1 MQTQH
6 QHGWFIDAADK
17 SHPLDF
23 LALSDYRRRS
33 VYFAAKR
40 ALDILLAGTALI
52 VIAPLLAVLTL
63 WVILDSNGPALF
75 KQERV
80 TARRRKGPNGEEIW
94 EPAKFTCYKFRSMYQ
109 NADSKL
115 HQAFFQAFVNND
127 ETAMQALQGEQT
139 EARKLVKDPRIT
151 RAGHLLRKTSLD
163 ELPQLWNVL
172 KGDISLVGPRP
183 AIQYE
188 VDMYKPWHRER
199 LNTKPGLTGW
209 WQIVGRSSTD
219 FDEAIKLDLWYVK
232 NQNLWLDVVI
242 ILKTPIAVISRKGAA

>member
-6 QHGWFIDAADK
+6 HRGWFIDAAEK
-17 SHPLDF
+17 SQPFDF
-23 LALSDYRRRS
+23 LTLTDYQRRTI
-33 VYFAAKR
+33 YFTAKR
-40 ALDILLAGTALI
+40 ALDIVLAGTTL
-52 VIAPLLAVLTL
+52 VLIAPLLAMLAL
-63 WVILDSNGPALF
+63 FVIVDSNGPALF
-75 KQERV
+75 KQQRV
-80 TARRRKGPNGEEIW
+80 TARRKKGPNGEEIW
-94 EPAKFTCYKFRSMYQ
+94 EPALFTCYKFRSMYQ

-127 ETAMQALQGEQT
+127 EASMQALQGETT
-139 EARKLVKDPRIT
+139 EARKLTKDPRVT
-151 RAGHLLRKTSLD
+151 RAGALLRKTSLD

-219 FDEAIKLDLWYVK
+219 FDDAIKLDLWYVK
-232 NQNLWLDVVI
+232 NQNLWLDIVI